1 MSNRGLIGFLI
12 VFSLIRPCRCIYP
25 VIMSEISSPFLLDA
39 VSDRFEVVLR
49 RYQLFGK
56 EMAPRFSRWLQGAPS
71 QKRVFASLESVCTE
85 LFPDQLS
92 IVSVDFPQRWML
104 PVACVALKHHILAL
118 GPSSSVELS
127 ECGRALRVT
136 GAECKKR
143 GGSDASH
150 SSDIAMLRGLMSE
163 AMCAASRT
171 AALEVRVAELEC
183 RARGLLAPRR
193 RKEDDDCCKR
203 RRVSDEEPIERT
215 LMYLS
220 ECRTEALDAL
230 VALRKSR
237 YHSKR
242 QAERL
247 DAANAEI
254 DRLKEE
260 LASIERRQE
269 APAVLLATSF
279 VLPKRALSLAGYWN
293 LTPNDL
299 LCITPTL
306 IQTVERMGGTVVR
319 REGMQACFAPNDRA
333 LLVEAAIEVMEANMP
348 HYSRRVEF

>member
-1 MSNRGLIGFLI
+1 MSLAD
-12 VFSLIRPCRCIYP
+12 
-25 VIMSEISSPFLLDA
+25 SSPFLLDA

-49 RYQLFGK
+49 RYQLFVK
-56 EMAPRFSRWLQGAPS
+56 EMPPRFSRWLQGAPS

-118 GPSSSVELS
+118 APSSSVELS

-136 GAECKKR
+136 GTECKKR
-143 GGSDASH
+143 CQETSH
-150 SSDIAMLRGLMSE
+150 GDIAMLRSLMSE
-163 AMCAASRT
+163 AMCAAGR
-171 AALEVRVAELEC
+171 AATLEVRVAELEC
-183 RARGLLAPRR
+183 RARGLLVSHR
-193 RKEDDDCCKR
+193 RKDDEECSKK

-215 LMYLS
+215 FVYLS
-220 ECRTEALDAL
+220 ECKAEALDAL

-237 YHSKR
+237 HHSKR

-254 DRLKEE
+254 NRLKEE
-260 LASIERRQE
+260 LASIERKQE

-279 VLPKRALSLAGYWN
+279 ILPKRALSLAGYWN

-299 LCITPTL
+299 LCITPAL

-319 REGMQACFAPNDRA
+319 REGMQACFASNDRA
-333 LLVEAAIEVMEANMP
+333 LLVEAAVRVMETNMP
-348 HYSRRVEF
+348 HYVRRVEF